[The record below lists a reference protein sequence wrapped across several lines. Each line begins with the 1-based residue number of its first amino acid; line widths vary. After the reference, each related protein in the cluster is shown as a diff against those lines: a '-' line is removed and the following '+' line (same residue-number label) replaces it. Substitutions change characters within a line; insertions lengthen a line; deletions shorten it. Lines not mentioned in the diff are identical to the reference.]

1 VTDHSHPDLEQRL
14 GKVENRAD
22 DTDKRLAA
30 GDVGF
35 AELRKDVAA
44 LTGKVGDLTDAIK
57 GAVRW
62 LLGLVGT
69 AAFGAVVWAL
79 VQSQKGS
86 P

>member
-1 VTDHSHPDLEQRL
+1 VTDHTCTQDRRLTRLE
-14 GKVENRAD
+14 ERAD
-22 DTDKRLAA
+22 GTDKRLAA

-79 VQSQKGS
+79 VQSQKGT